1 MADIAPEF
9 LKLLPERT
17 AEAFERVVPD
27 HASPSPELLI
37 GLIRSHLDVVA
48 EAETGEF
55 VDTHLARVIADRLFK
70 MLESWE
76 QFSDAYRQ
84 LAHAT
89 VTYFVMN
96 DDADCDLSSPTGF
109 DDDAEIANAL
119 FTYLGRVDLLIDLD

>member
-9 LKLLPERT
+9 LKLLPDRT
-17 AEAFERVVPD
+17 SEAFERVVPD
-27 HASPSPELLI
+27 NAASSSELLI
-37 GLIRSHLDVVA
+37 GLIRSHLSVVA
-48 EAETGEF
+48 EAASGEL
-55 VDTHLARVIADRLFK
+55 VDTHLARVIADRLLK
-70 MLESWE
+70 MLESWD
-76 QFSDAYRQ
+76 QYSDAYRQ

-109 DDDAEIANAL
+109 DDDAQIANAL